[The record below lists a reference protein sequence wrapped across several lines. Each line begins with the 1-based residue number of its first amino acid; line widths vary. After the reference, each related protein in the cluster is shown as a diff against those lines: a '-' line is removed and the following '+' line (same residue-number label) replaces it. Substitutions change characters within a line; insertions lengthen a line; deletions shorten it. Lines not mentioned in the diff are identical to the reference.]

1 MVAKAPKTSKS
12 NQEKLDELS
21 FEEALKQLETIVDAM
36 EKESLPLEKLLECH
50 EEGVRLQQVC
60 QNKLKKAEERIQLLE
75 SKSDGEFGLKPLTL
89 EEDSE

>member
-1 MVAKAPKTSKS
+1 MAKAPKTSKS
-12 NQEKLDELS
+12 KQSKLDELS

-50 EEGVRLQQVC
+50 EEGIRLQQVC

-75 SKSDGEFGLKPLTL
+75 SKSEGEFALKPLTL

>member
-1 MVAKAPKTSKS
+1 VAKAPKTSKS
-12 NQEKLDELS
+12 KQGKLDELS

-50 EEGVRLQQVC
+50 EEGIRLQQVC
-60 QNKLKKAEERIQLLE
+60 QNKLKKAEERIQILE
-75 SKSDGEFGLKPLTL
+75 SKSEGEFALKPLTL

>member
-12 NQEKLDELS
+12 KQGKLDELS

-50 EEGVRLQQVC
+50 EEGIRLQQVC

-75 SKSDGEFGLKPLTL
+75 SNSEGEFALKPLTL

>member
-1 MVAKAPKTSKS
+1 LVAKAPKTSKS
-12 NQEKLDELS
+12 KQGKLDELS

-50 EEGVRLQQVC
+50 EEGIRLQQVC

-75 SKSDGEFGLKPLTL
+75 SKSEGEFALKPLTL

>member
-12 NQEKLDELS
+12 KQGKLDELS

-50 EEGVRLQQVC
+50 EEGIRLQQVC

-75 SKSDGEFGLKPLTL
+75 SKSEGEFALKPLTL

>member
-1 MVAKAPKTSKS
+1 MAKAPKTSKS
-12 NQEKLDELS
+12 KQGKLDELS

-50 EEGVRLQQVC
+50 EEGIRLQQVC

-75 SKSDGEFGLKPLTL
+75 SNSEGEFALKPLTL

>member
-1 MVAKAPKTSKS
+1 LVAKAPKTSKS
-12 NQEKLDELS
+12 KEGKRDELS

-50 EEGVRLQQVC
+50 EEGIRLQQVC

-75 SKSDGEFGLKPLTL
+75 SKSEGEFGLKPLTL

>member
-1 MVAKAPKTSKS
+1 MAKAPKTSKS
-12 NQEKLDELS
+12 KQGKLDELS

-50 EEGVRLQQVC
+50 EEGIRLQQVC

-75 SKSDGEFGLKPLTL
+75 SKSEGEFALKPLTL

>member
-1 MVAKAPKTSKS
+1 VAKAPKTSKS
-12 NQEKLDELS
+12 NQGKLDELS

-75 SKSDGEFGLKPLTL
+75 SKSESEFGLKPLTL

>member
-12 NQEKLDELS
+12 DQGKLDELS

-60 QNKLKKAEERIQLLE
+60 QNKLKK
-75 SKSDGEFGLKPLTL
+75 LKNAFSYWNPKVRVNLA
-89 EEDSE
+89 SNH

>member
-1 MVAKAPKTSKS
+1 MSKAPKTSKS
-12 NQEKLDELS
+12 KQGKLDELS

-50 EEGVRLQQVC
+50 EEGIRLQQVC

-75 SKSDGEFGLKPLTL
+75 SKSEGEFALKPLTL